1 MTHVFAPPSL
11 LSRRRHHLG
20 GGFLVHTLPPHTP
33 PLPIFEQ
40 LFRASRGGG
49 STRRW
54 FPTETK
60 RTARETR
67 DMSNPKRRRL
77 GFSRTDR
84 CFLDV
89 YTETYMRKA
98 FEFPVLAGVS
108 SCPLRVHS
116 PALTAFLQEKSRF
129 EKYLSRWKLGSS
141 DREVV
146 VVVAAAQEK
155 GGQRKGKLEK
165 YFLSP
170 SSPSSPPSPYLKSLT
185 HRERGH
191 FTSKLEGEEGD
202 RAMGGTTSESHRCTK
217 SIKSNHFPSFLPC
230 IKLLQ
235 FCYSN

>member
-1 MTHVFAPPSL
+1 M
-11 LSRRRHHLG
+11 
-20 GGFLVHTLPPHTP
+20 FLP
-33 PLPIFEQ
+33 PLPPSSAAAATTLKVGFWYTRCRHTH
-40 LFRASRGGG
+40 LPCPYLSNYSGLPAAAAVHDGG
-49 STRRW
+49 
-54 FPTETK
+54 FPQKPKEPPGK
-60 RTARETR
+60 HEMA
-67 DMSNPKRRRL
+67 NPKRRRL

-116 PALTAFLQEKSRF
+116 PALTAFFAREKPIRKIS
-129 EKYLSRWKLGSS
+129 LPRWKLGSS

-146 VVVAAAQEK
+146 VVVAAQEK

-185 HRERGH
+185 HREGGH

-202 RAMGGTTSESHRCTK
+202 RAMGTGGGTSESHRCTM
-217 SIKSNHFPSFLPC
+217 SIKSNHSTSFLQY
-230 IKLLQ
+230 LV
-235 FCYSN
+235 